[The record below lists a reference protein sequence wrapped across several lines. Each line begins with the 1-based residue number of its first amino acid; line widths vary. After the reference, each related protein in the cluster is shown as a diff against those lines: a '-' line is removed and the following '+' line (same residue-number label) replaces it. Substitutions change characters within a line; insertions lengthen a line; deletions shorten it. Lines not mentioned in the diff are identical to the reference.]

1 MAEKNLS
8 LDFRLQKLDQ
18 TRSYFL
24 EEIKQRDLKSMK
36 QKMLVW
42 L

>member
-8 LDFRLQKLDQ
+8 LHFRLQKLDQ

-24 EEIKQRDLKSMK
+24 EEIKQRDLNSI
-36 QKMLVW
+36 
-42 L
+42 